1 MLFCKYLKMAK
12 ADSKNFFNK
21 GSKLSKC
28 ARTLQI
34 LLMMLRLNSMKDLRD
49 HKIVEHLS
57 NSILEMT
64 LVILQKTTMYAV
76 RISGI
81 SHFLYILYH

>member
-1 MLFCKYLKMAK
+1 MLFCKYLKMSK

-34 LLMMLRLNSMKDLRD
+34 LVMILRLNSMKDLRD

-57 NSILEMT
+57 NNILETT
-64 LVILQKTTMYAV
+64 LVILQKTMYAV
-76 RISGI
+76 RISEI